1 MKTYFLNHLNLSM
14 LNCLVLLLL
23 SWCAKV
29 LTILEVKTWLSPLAK
44 RKSLVLDTKLDKWNL
59 PGIAN
64 LLQSSPYLEKL
75 VINLVPFY
83 NSEVRFYFIVRTT
96 ATLFFFHCCI
106 LQYKVRINL
115 IVSYHF
121 YLIYLTFKISNF

>member
-75 VINLVPFY
+75 VMNLVPFY
-83 NSEVRFYFIVRTT
+83 NSEVRFYFLVRTT
-96 ATLFFFHCCI
+96 ATFFFFFSLLYFTIQSSYKPYSI
-106 LQYKVRINL
+106 LPL
-115 IVSYHF
+115 LF
-121 YLIYLTFKISNF
+121 DISHL

>member
-83 NSEVRFYFIVRTT
+83 NSEVRFYFLVRTT
-96 ATLFFFHCCI
+96 ATLFFFSLLYFTIQSSYKPYSI
-106 LQYKVRINL
+106 LPL
-115 IVSYHF
+115 LF
-121 YLIYLTFKISNF
+121 DISHL

>member
-83 NSEVRFYFIVRTT
+83 NSEVRFYFLVRTT
-96 ATLFFFHCCI
+96 ATLFFFFSLLYFTIQSSYKPYSI
-106 LQYKVRINL
+106 LPL
-115 IVSYHF
+115 LF
-121 YLIYLTFKISNF
+121 DISHL

>member
-96 ATLFFFHCCI
+96 ATLFFFSLLYFTIQSSYKPYSI
-106 LQYKVRINL
+106 LPL
-115 IVSYHF
+115 LF
-121 YLIYLTFKISNF
+121 DISHL